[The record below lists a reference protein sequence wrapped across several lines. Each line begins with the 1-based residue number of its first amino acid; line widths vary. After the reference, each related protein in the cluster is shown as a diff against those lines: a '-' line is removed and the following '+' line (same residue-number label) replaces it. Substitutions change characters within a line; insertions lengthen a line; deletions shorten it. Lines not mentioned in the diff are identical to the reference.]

1 MQTAQQSTYAVH
13 ETAFIHHD
21 DTDKPK
27 GSIKKFGQKV
37 NDSIVK
43 EL

>member
-13 ETAFIHHD
+13 ETALIHHD
-21 DTDKPK
+21 DTNKPK
-27 GSIKKFGQKV
+27 GSNKSFGQKV
-37 NDSIVK
+37 IGSILK